1 MTRKDK
7 KELALSLAKHH
18 YDKAQDLWDL
28 FRKSECVS
36 LLEKAEIISED
47 DSYDIA
53 NEAMYLAIQ
62 HTKND

>member
-7 KELALSLAKHH
+7 KALSVRLAALH
-18 YDKAQDLWDL
+18 YPKAQELWDL
-28 FRKSECVS
+28 FRKSECIT

-62 HTKND
+62 NTKND

>member
-7 KELALSLAKHH
+7 KALSVRLAALH
-18 YDKAQDLWDL
+18 YSKAQELWDL

-53 NEAMYLAIQ
+53 NEAMYLATQ